1 MTTVSIHHRCYQ
13 WQTEREITFL
23 VIVTLTC
30 LAKLSDVD
38 LIQKFYFLSHSVE
51 ANEIRNGLL
60 NFHELLTEWVVN
72 ETADLAKQAQR
83 ETTVI
88 TLPAVCATEVLVL
101 KIPALYIFA
110 EHVSAHF

>member
-1 MTTVSIHHRCYQ
+1 M
-13 WQTEREITFL
+13 
-23 VIVTLTC
+23 
-30 LAKLSDVD
+30 D

-72 ETADLAKQAQR
+72 ETADLAKQAQH

-88 TLPAVCATEVLVL
+88 TLPAVCATEALVL